1 MMECGISKKGWKT
14 SQFNEYLGE
23 LKKERWVVYNN
34 LSGAMIE
41 VKRDLYD
48 SIRNNDVKQLP
59 KPQYYKALSHGKFIV
74 EENIDEVEE
83 IKKTRQNAFEAVSV
97 IGLQI
102 VPTLGCNFK
111 CTYCYEQAQDK
122 TKLMRPE
129 VMDAVIDLVNRKVKS
144 TSQYLN
150 TMWFGGEP
158 LLAVDCI
165 QYLGKALFRLSQNN
179 NIQYSAGIVTN
190 GYLLNEKNVGMLLQH
205 KINACQVTID
215 GPEEIHDRRRMLKNG
230 GKTWRTIV
238 DNVKYAISK
247 GMRVSIRMN
256 LDKIN
261 INSIEVL
268 LKELEEVQ
276 ILKHVRV
283 SFGLVSHFGNAC
295 RSIENTLL
303 TLPEANSI
311 LKQKKLK
318 DLLRK
323 PREEQIK
330 RAVPD
335 FIGCVATGAHSVIVG
350 PEGEL
355 YKCSKSIG
363 DEREQCGTIFGMNEA
378 HPNFRKWVDCSN
390 LEVEPCKRCPMLPI
404 CRGNGCAFHYV
415 VEQENIFTCN
425 QSVHHE
431 KYLNK
436 LISLYEQKH

>member
-1 MMECGISKKGWKT
+1 MTAYGIRKNGWKT

-23 LKKERWVVYNN
+23 LRQDRWVVYNN

-48 SIRNNDVKQLP
+48 WMRNNNVKQLP
-59 KPQYYKALSHGKFIV
+59 EPRYYKALSHGKFIV
-74 EENIDEVEE
+74 AENIDEVEE
-83 IKKTRQNAFEAVSV
+83 IKEKRQNAAAAVSV

-102 VPTLGCNFK
+102 VPTLWCNFK

-122 TKLMRPE
+122 TKRMSPE
-129 VMDAVIDLVNRKVKS
+129 VMDAVIAHVNRKVKP
-144 TSQYLN
+144 TTQFLN

-158 LLAVDCI
+158 LAAVECI
-165 QYLGKALFRLSQNN
+165 RYLGKALLQISKKN
-179 NIQYSAGIVTN
+179 NIQYSAGMVTN
-190 GYLLNEKNVGMLLQH
+190 GYLLNERNVEMLLQH

-230 GKTWRTIV
+230 GKTWQTIV
-238 DNVKYAISK
+238 ENVKYAVSK
-247 GMRVSIRMN
+247 GMRVSVRMN
-256 LDKIN
+256 LDKTN
-261 INSIEVL
+261 IDSTEKL
-268 LKELEEVQ
+268 LKKLEEQQ
-276 ILKHVRV
+276 ILKQVRV

-295 RSIENTLL
+295 RSIEHTLL

-311 LKQKKLK
+311 LKRKKLK
-318 DLLRK
+318 DLLKK
-323 PREEQIK
+323 PGEEQIK

-350 PEGEL
+350 PGGEL
-355 YKCSKSIG
+355 YKCSKNIG
-363 DEREQCGTIFGMNEA
+363 DEREQCGTIFDMNEA
-378 HPNFRKWVDCSN
+378 HPNFRKWMDCSN
-390 LEVEPCKRCPMLPI
+390 LEVETCKRCPMLPI

-415 VEQENIFTCN
+415 VEQENIFNCN